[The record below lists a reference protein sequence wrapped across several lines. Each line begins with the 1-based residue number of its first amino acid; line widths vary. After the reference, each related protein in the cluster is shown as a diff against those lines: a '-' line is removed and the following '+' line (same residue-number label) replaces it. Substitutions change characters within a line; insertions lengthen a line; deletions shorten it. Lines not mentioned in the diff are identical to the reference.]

1 MKQSINKIINSKVLK
16 NSIWLTILQVVN
28 TVIPFLTVPYI
39 TRVLGT
45 NEYGL
50 FSITL
55 NWILYL
61 QVFVEFG
68 FGLSGSRKVA
78 LMGEKESNKLNE
90 LYNNIISSRIILLI
104 VSFILLNII
113 AFFSHF
119 SLRMYI
125 CIMIL
130 FLIIFGTTFQLTW
143 LFQGKQDMKFITII
157 NVISRTIS
165 LILIFLSVKSEKDIY
180 LYCFLYSIT
189 LVLSSIISILVA
201 RKKYGL
207 KFKFA
212 SLSSIKEEINDG
224 KYLFASSAMSKIFSG
239 FGVTILG
246 IFATASL
253 TGIFAAIYKIPY
265 VLSMFF
271 YPISQALYPFN
282 SSNFK
287 KDFDTGV
294 RSVKKIC
301 IPVFTFFLLISIFI
315 VIFRKIIVNILFGT
329 EYLDYSII
337 VIPLIIQ
344 FLFGMIN
351 NFLGIQILVA
361 SGNNKK
367 YSQAFTI
374 GCVSIVILNIL
385 LGKIYGIYGVSYAA
399 MIGEIVLTLSLIY
412 KFKTIDLI
420 CRRKDKND

>member
-1 MKQSINKIINSKVLK
+1 MIKSIKKIINSKIIK

-28 TVIPFLTVPYI
+28 TVIPFLTIPYI

-50 FSITL
+50 FSIAL

-61 QVFVEFG
+61 QVLVEFG

-78 LMGEKESNKLNE
+78 LMNDNDLEKLNK
-90 LYNNIISSRIILLI
+90 LYNNIISSRILLLI
-104 VSFILLNII
+104 ISFILLNFI
-113 AFFSHF
+113 AFISHF
-119 SLRMYI
+119 SLKIYI
-125 CIMIL
+125 CIIIL
-130 FLIIFGTTFQLTW
+130 FLMILGTTFQLTW

-165 LILIFLSVKSEKDIY
+165 VILIFLLVKSKNDIY

-189 LVLSSIISILVA
+189 LVLSSLISIIVA
-201 RKKYGL
+201 RKKYCL
-207 KFKFA
+207 RFKF
-212 SLSSIKEEINDG
+212 SNISQIKKELNDG

-246 IFATASL
+246 FFSTASL
-253 TGIFAAIYKIPY
+253 TGIFSAIYKIPY

-271 YPISQALYPFN
+271 YPISQAIYPFN

-287 KDFDTGV
+287 NGFNYGIN
-294 RSVKKIC
+294 SVKKVC
-301 IPVFTFFLLISIFI
+301 VPVFILFSFVSILI
-315 VIFRKIIVNILFGT
+315 VMYRNLIVNILFGSD
-329 EYLDYSII
+329 YINYSII
-337 VIPLIIQ
+337 VIPLVIQ
-344 FLFGMIN
+344 FIFGMIN

-361 SGNNKK
+361 SGNTKK

-374 GCVSIVILNIL
+374 GCISIVVLNII
-385 LGKIYGIYGVSYAA
+385 LGKLFGIYGVSCAA
-399 MIGEIVLTLSLIY
+399 AIGEFILTFSLLY
-412 KFKTIDLI
+412 NFMKLKGM
-420 CRRKDKND
+420 K

>member
-1 MKQSINKIINSKVLK
+1 MKQSISKIINSKVLK
-16 NSIWLTILQVVN
+16 NSIWLTVLQVVN

-45 NEYGL
+45 KEYGL

-78 LMGEKESNKLNE
+78 LMSEKDSNILNE

-104 VSFILLNII
+104 ASFIFLNII
-113 AFFSHF
+113 AFISHF
-119 SLRMYI
+119 SFRMYI

-165 LILIFLSVKSEKDIY
+165 LILIFLFVKSENDIY
-180 LYCFLYSIT
+180 LYCFLYSVT
-189 LVLSSIISILVA
+189 LVLSSAIGIFIA

-207 KFKFA
+207 KFNFA
-212 SLSSIKEEINDG
+212 SFSRIKEEINDG

-239 FGVTILG
+239 FGVTVLG
-246 IFATASL
+246 IFATASI
-253 TGIFAAIYKIPY
+253 TGVFSAIYKIPY

-287 KDFDTGV
+287 KDFNSGV

-301 IPVFTFFLLISIFI
+301 IPVFTLFLIISIFI
-315 VIFRKIIVNILFGT
+315 IIFRRIIINILFGI

-337 VIPLIIQ
+337 VIPLVIQ
-344 FLFGMIN
+344 FVFGMIN

-367 YSQAFTI
+367 YSQAFAI
-374 GCVSIVILNIL
+374 GCISIVILNIL
-385 LGKIYGIYGVSYAA
+385 FGKLFGIYGVSCAA
-399 MIGEIVLTLSLIY
+399 MIGEIVLTLGLIY
-412 KFKTIDLI
+412 NFKKIDLI
-420 CRRKDKND
+420 YRRKEKND